1 MSAEPSAELRLYN
14 SLTRAVEAF
23 RPRVDKKVG
32 LYACGPTVYNHAH
45 IGNFRSFLYGDLL
58 RRVLRHFGFDVT
70 SVMNFTDVDDKTIR
84 GSRAAGESLRIFT
97 DRYIA
102 EFRRDMETL
111 NLLPQDVQ
119 PRATDHV
126 PEMIA
131 LIGRLVEKGLA
142 YASGDGSVY
151 FRVAALPDYGKLSRL
166 DKEGLKP
173 GARVAQDEY
182 QKETFGDFALWKA
195 WSPDDG
201 DVAWESPWGKGRPGW
216 HIECSAMAMHYL
228 GEELDLHCGGI
239 DLLFPHH
246 ENEIAQSEGATGRPF
261 ARCWG
266 HSAHLLVD
274 GQKMSKSL
282 GNLFTVRD
290 VEAKGYTGRELR
302 YVLIKAH
309 YRQSLNFTWDEL
321 AAARVALS
329 RIDNWIVRWK
339 ALPASALTAALPV
352 GAAFLNAFSEALAD
366 DLNISGA
373 LGHLFDFVHETNRL
387 MDKGE
392 PVPDLPAIWE
402 KVDAVLGLGIRTAEV
417 PPEIAALGAERLA
430 ARAAKDWKK
439 SDALRQQL
447 DALGWSVRDSAK
459 GQELVRK

>member
-1 MSAEPSAELRLYN
+1 MSADLRLYN
-14 SLTRAVEAF
+14 SLTRTVEAF
-23 RPRVDKKVG
+23 RPREEKRVG
-32 LYACGPTVYNHAH
+32 MYACGPTVYNHAH

-58 RRVLRHFGFDVT
+58 RRTLRHFGFEVK

-84 GSRAAGESLRIFT
+84 GARAEDADLRSFT
-97 DRYIA
+97 DRHIA
-102 EFRRDMETL
+102 EFRRDMAIL
-111 NLLPQDVQ
+111 NITPQDIE
-119 PRATDHV
+119 PRATDHI

-131 LIGRLVEKGLA
+131 LIERLIAKGLA
-142 YASGDGSVY
+142 YVSGDGSVY
-151 FRVAALPDYGKLSRL
+151 FRVAALPDYGKLSHL

-182 QKETFGDFALWKA
+182 QKETYGDFALWKA
-195 WSPDDG
+195 WTEADG

-216 HIECSAMAMHYL
+216 HIECSAMAMRYL

-246 ENEIAQSEGATGRPF
+246 ENEIAQSEGATGKPF

-282 GNLFTVRD
+282 GNLYTVRD
-290 VEAKGYTGRELR
+290 VEAKGFTGRELR

-309 YRQSLNFTWDEL
+309 YRQSLNFTWEEL
-321 AAARVALS
+321 TAAGVALS

-339 ALPASALTAALPV
+339 SADSGSFMVTHPV
-352 GAAFLNAFSEALAD
+352 GKAFLDAFSAALAD

-373 LGHLFDFVHETNRL
+373 LGHLFDFTRETNGL
-387 MDKGE
+387 MDQGK
-392 PVPDLPAIWE
+392 PLPDLPAIWA
-402 KVDAVLGLGIRTAEV
+402 KIDAVLGLGILQVTI
-417 PPEIAALGAERLA
+417 PPEIEALGAERVA
-430 ARAAKDWKK
+430 ARKAKDWKQ
-439 SDALRQQL
+439 SDALRDQL

-459 GQELVRK
+459 GQELVKK